1 MLYIT
6 VDVDWM
12 VRDVIE
18 NKDGTAINTNE
29 NVKSQWNWM

>member
-18 NKDGTAINTNE
+18 NRDGTVISTNE
-29 NVKSQWNWM
+29 NVKSQ